1 MKIPIALGEE
11 VKEVEV
17 SIVHVNIP
25 FLLGRDYLNKW
36 NCELV
41 FKENSLIINKEKKV
55 KLETNRQG
63 HTILKLLDAE
73 TEIVK
78 IIDTFFSDCELKE
91 KLNKIHVMTAH
102 KQEETFI
109 RFLKGSKNFKPKV
122 KEILSEVIKE
132 YVMCKT
138 MRKTPDRP
146 EVALPNSL
154 QTSAQD
160 TPEDKSSSPNNLR
173 KS

>member
-17 SIVHVNIP
+17 SIVHANIP

-41 FKENSLIINKEKKV
+41 FKDNNKKKKV

-63 HTILKLLDAE
+63 HINLKLLDAE

-78 IIDTFFSDCELKE
+78 IRDTFFSDCEDNELKE
-91 KLNKIHVMTAH
+91 KLKKIHVMTAH
-102 KQEETFI
+102 KQELTLI
-109 RFLKGSKNFKPKV
+109 RFLKGSKV
-122 KEILSEVIKE
+122 
-132 YVMCKT
+132 
-138 MRKTPDRP
+138 
-146 EVALPNSL
+146 
-154 QTSAQD
+154 
-160 TPEDKSSSPNNLR
+160 
-173 KS
+173 